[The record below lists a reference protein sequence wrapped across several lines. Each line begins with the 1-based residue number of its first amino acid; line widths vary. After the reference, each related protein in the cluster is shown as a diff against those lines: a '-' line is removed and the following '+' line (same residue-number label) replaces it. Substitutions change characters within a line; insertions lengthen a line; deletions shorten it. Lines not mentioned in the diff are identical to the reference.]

1 MKSQRRRTPMKQ
13 ITRLAKV
20 AFLLL
25 ALALPALAAKPI
37 IVENPVTPFVIPAAG
52 GCGTFDVS
60 GAQEVGKP
68 SGQAILFANSAIL
81 AGPAFV
87 TLTNLSTGKSINLNL
102 SGADKIVYTNNGITV
117 VDQGLTLAFGLPANA
132 PPDLQGVVVANG
144 RIVSQLDNSGNLIS
158 VTFTG
163 TTQNVCQLLQ

>member
-1 MKSQRRRTPMKQ
+1 MKQ
-13 ITRLAKV
+13 LSRLAKL

-25 ALALPALAAKPI
+25 ALALPALAAGPI
-37 IVENPVTPFVIPAAG
+37 IVESPVPPFVIPAAS

-60 GAQEVGKP
+60 GAPEVGKP
-68 SGQAILFANSAIL
+68 NSLAILFANSAII

-87 TLTNLSTGKSINLNL
+87 TLTNVSTGKSINVNL
-102 SGADKIVYTNNGITV
+102 SGADKIVYTTNSAMSMN
-117 VDQGLTLAFGLPANA
+117 QGLTLVFDLPANA

>member
-1 MKSQRRRTPMKQ
+1 MKQ

-68 SGQAILFANSAIL
+68 NSLAIFFANSTIL

-87 TLTNLSTGKSINLNL
+87 TLTNVSTGKSINLNI
-102 SGADKIVYTNNGITV
+102 SGPVKIVFTNNGTTGV
-117 VDQGLTLAFGLPANA
+117 NEGLTLVFSLPANA
-132 PPDLQGVVVANG
+132 PPDLQGVVRSNG
-144 RIVSQLDNSGNLIS
+144 RLVSQFDNSGNLIS

-163 TTQNVCQLLQ
+163 TTQNLCQLLQ